1 MEIKLAQN
9 IRMYL
14 LLDDS
19 LFFPTIGY
27 NFVSVGCSRGELGSV
42 VVFDL
47 KNLKLIDHSDVGIH
61 AGGIAFWK
69 IKSLIIHL
77 TYNAK

>member
-1 MEIKLAQN
+1 MEIKLAQK

-27 NFVSVGCSRGELGSV
+27 NFVSVEGSRGELSSV
-42 VVFDL
+42 TVFDL
-47 KNLKLIDHSDVGIH
+47 ENLKLIDHADVDIQ

-69 IKSLIIHL
+69 IENQVLNYSFDL
-77 TYNAK
+77 

>member
-1 MEIKLAQN
+1 MEIKLAQR
-9 IRMYL
+9 IRMSL

-27 NFVSVGCSRGELGSV
+27 NIVSVEGSRGELGSV
-42 VVFDL
+42 AVFDL
-47 KNLKLIDHSDVGIH
+47 ENLKLIDHADVGIQ

-69 IKSLIIHL
+69 MED
-77 TYNAK
+77 

>member
-27 NFVSVGCSRGELGSV
+27 NFVSVEGSRGELGSV
-42 VVFDL
+42 AVFDL
-47 KNLKLIDHSDVGIH
+47 ENLKLIDHANVGIIQSG
-61 AGGIAFWK
+61 AIAFC
-69 IKSLIIHL
+69 
-77 TYNAK
+77 